1 MRMRRWDTYST
12 KTRLIFCNEKR
23 KTYIEPWSKHQH
35 CSREQINKN
44 IPRLALNNW
53 QASLCVSPLAR
64 ISSSNR
70 AGLELSTAPPKAV
83 VPSHPN
89 SRTSFLAVGP
99 RISAWRAEVVVVVV
113 VVVLVVVA
121 NAAVAVV
128 PVPMTATNAV
138 TVLFMAD
145 MANKN
150 RAVQSFM
157 IIIRNVTNT
166 NERNHWSYGTKSN
179 NDAAD
184 VYEGVTRGRLRFLS
198 SSSATWQSVFER

>member
-1 MRMRRWDTYST
+1 M
-12 KTRLIFCNEKR
+12 
-23 KTYIEPWSKHQH
+23 
-35 CSREQINKN
+35 
-44 IPRLALNNW
+44 
-53 QASLCVSPLAR
+53 
-64 ISSSNR
+64 
-70 AGLELSTAPPKAV
+70 
-83 VPSHPN
+83 PSHPN
-89 SRTSFLAVGP
+89 SSTSFLAVGP
-99 RISAWRAEVVVVVV
+99 RISAWRAEVFVF

-128 PVPMTATNAV
+128 PVPMTATKAV

-166 NERNHWSYGTKSN
+166 NEHYLEHHWSYGTKSN

-198 SSSATWQSVFER
+198 SSSAT